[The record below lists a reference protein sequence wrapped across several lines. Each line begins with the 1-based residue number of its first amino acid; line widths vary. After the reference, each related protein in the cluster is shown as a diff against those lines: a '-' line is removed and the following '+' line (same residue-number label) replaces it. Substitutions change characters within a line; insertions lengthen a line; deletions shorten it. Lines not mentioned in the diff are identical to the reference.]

1 MSKRRITI
9 VLIIVVILMSSIIS
23 GYIIDLLTHGIGTP
37 NVRPTLTD
45 ASSLRDLTIFKS
57 EIKKVEA
64 ITTPSKST
72 LEVGVGS
79 ETAETL
85 QKYITTY
92 SNQDRLISYTAE
104 ISLKVPRNEVK
115 ISLDKILSIVDVYGG
130 YVSSMNVEED
140 TAYLVSKIPQENLF
154 NFLDDVSRIGEV
166 ENKIIS
172 GTDLTDKIIDLRAR
186 IRNAEAI
193 EARLLELL
201 DKAGSISEIL
211 EVMKELSKV
220 REEIETMKAQL
231 NNLESSTTYST
242 VSIKISEK
250 MLKKEYVR
258 VVFHVLDSRGF
269 SVPGT
274 LIFVKDGGE
283 ARRYVTDE
291 FGEVEASFEKN
302 ANISL
307 IAIFY
312 RSDGEIL
319 KTSLTEVLESNK
331 TVTIRFNKPYE
342 PPLISLEKLASITMN
357 LFNYLTTGLIFLA
370 ILIVPLSFI
379 TLSLIGVG
387 RRIYAKIK
395 KT

>member
-1 MSKRRITI
+1 MNRQKTIIMSI
-9 VLIIVVILMSSIIS
+9 VVVILVSSIIS
-23 GYIIDLLTHGIGTP
+23 GYVIDLLTHGSATLNVTP
-37 NVRPTLTD
+37 TRTVTP
-45 ASSLRDLTIFKS
+45 SLRDLTVFGS
-57 EIKKVEA
+57 EIKQVEA
-64 ITTPSKST
+64 ITTPSKSIS
-72 LEVGVGS
+72 EVEVES

-85 QKYITTY
+85 QKYIATY
-92 SNQDRLISYTAE
+92 SNQGRLISYTAE

-115 ISLDKILSIVDVYGG
+115 NTVDKILSIVDVYGG
-130 YVSSMNVEED
+130 YVSSMNVEEN

-154 NFLDDVSRIGEV
+154 NFLDNVSKIGEV
-166 ENKIIS
+166 ENMDIS

-220 REEIETMKAQL
+220 REEIETMKARL

-242 VSIKISEK
+242 ISIKISEK
-250 MLKKEYVR
+250 MLKREYVR
-258 VVFHVLDSRGF
+258 IVFHVLDSTGV

-283 ARRYVTDE
+283 VRRYVTDE
-291 FGEVEASFEKN
+291 FGEVKASFEKN
-302 ANISL
+302 TNISL

-319 KTSLTEVLESNK
+319 KTSLTEVVESNK

-342 PPLISLEKLASITMN
+342 PPLISLEKLASITVS

-370 ILIVPLSFI
+370 ILIAPLSFI